1 MKKYRVYENKDKYDI
16 YNVYGKYI
24 CTCTNETTANE
35 IAKVLDAGIEV
46 SQDDID
52 IFNRAS
58 ELNEIKEPVRDR
70 SYKNLFPANDN
81 YILDSQLAKTTRNL
95 LKSID
100 KQK

>member
-1 MKKYRVYENKDKYDI
+1 MNHKVYKNKDKYDI

-35 IAKVLDAGIEV
+35 LAKVLDAGIEV

-58 ELNEIKEPVRDR
+58 ELNSIKEPVRER
-70 SYKNLFPANDN
+70 YRLPANDN
-81 YILDSQLAKTTRNL
+81 SILNSPIAKATRKIL
-95 LKSID
+95 GKEHD
-100 KQK
+100 